1 MIQVLLFVALTI
13 LIVVLYL
20 RQDTLFTKNK
30 SLNKELSYQ
39 VNKMLDHY
47 TKILDIVERQ
57 DKRLTLLETKHK
69 CLCKELFET
78 KRQDFTDP
86 TAQKLWNFLKDY
98 IKDDKIPVSRLED
111 ALYMINSDKIEY
123 KTA

>member
-20 RQDTLFTKNK
+20 RQDILFTKNK
-30 SLNKELSYQ
+30 SLNKELNYQ
-39 VNKMLDHY
+39 VGKMLDHY

-69 CLCKELFET
+69 CLCKELFGT